1 MPTKTKKPVVKDLR
15 PGGYNSKSHDRLP
28 PLLCGVSVRASSNV
42 GFDSVIKPAS
52 KKQVETWTKARKAAK
67 KEAGGSFPVFLET
80 FLSDKYVKERVA
92 LEFKAEAVIQEK
104 LMALKNVELEDILE
118 NVYEAE
124 LEVTG
129 CGQGG
134 KVVVIPAIAKQQ
146 INFFPVGGKR
156 QTPDLKYGSWS
167 LSAEYR
173 SFNAEAKIDTNTTSV
188 FTGLG
193 VYFALWAGSLS
204 KPKKQPKKKAQ
215 IQVLTTR
222 VDSMIKAAKS
232 LQTVMYEKVDL
243 AHAMVRLHPNADKNF
258 VSKLKVSYLVK
269 NPLVVDL
276 LKLLKPGTNE
286 FYTTEDNKKITSEGG
301 LVQYYYN
308 KNNFGELE
316 QLKLLNTATATKKA
330 TLAILNPI
338 IVKETTFREVVTS
351 MLKEVFDFSGKKK
364 WDAVSFSVDKKT
376 NGVSQRLSTA
386 ILLLQLCVGSRVSGI
401 MFANKIMKLDVRTK
415 QDDQR
420 DKATHESR
428 SLLLKGIHE
437 PALVRVMNLTKERSD
452 FLAKVSRVMNTSQL
466 ANIEVEYGTAKDI
479 VERETADHF
488 IDKPIQYYLLD
499 PTKYVK
505 VHDGGAKKQL
515 EPSSFYTSP
524 DPTRQNPREVFL
536 QLLRQVRHAVKVVS
550 GQNKL
555 PWARYNMDNGDLK
568 GDKTRMI
575 DYIDYKKLETQLMTK
590 KFLQLHQVFYK
601 HVNERSRHYLSAI
614 KSLGDM
620 TTTHTLRR
628 LYTCYS
634 FEYFG
639 RGRLK
644 EVGYAQYVLRHKSIE
659 TSIRYTV
666 VQFDMTIDSVAMDK
680 ALLSDKMTRELNE
693 VKSQFEEIGREKDI
707 LMTELTNLKRKF
719 EELDSAPLVKK
730 QKTDTAFVRFMNKDG
745 QETMVQRKPRSVR
758 GMTEDA
764 KIVAGL
770 EVADRLVE
778 ARVNVTRVNLVKLGV
793 ANNHIVEGVLKRVAS
808 AAPDK
813 K

>member
-1 MPTKTKKPVVKDLR
+1 MPAKKPTVKDLR
-15 PGGYNSKSHDRLP
+15 PGGYNSESHDRLP

-42 GFDSVIKPAS
+42 GFDSVIKPAA
-52 KKQVETWTKARKAAK
+52 KQQVQKWTKARNKAKQAAK
-67 KEAGGSFPVFLET
+67 GSFPLFLQS
-80 FLSDKYVKERVA
+80 FLTDKYVKERVV
-92 LEFKAEAVIQEK
+92 LEFKAEAAIQEK

-124 LEVTG
+124 LKLIG
-129 CGQGG
+129 CGPGT
-134 KVVVIPAIAKQQ
+134 KEVVIPAIAKQQ

-173 SFNAEAKIDTNTTSV
+173 SFNTEANIDTNTTSV

-193 VYFALWAGSLS
+193 AYFAWWASSLP
-204 KPKKQPKKKAQ
+204 KPKKQPVKKEQ
-215 IQVLTTR
+215 IRLLQTR

-258 VSKLKVSYLVK
+258 VSKLKMSYLVK
-269 NPLVVDL
+269 NPLVVAL
-276 LKLLKPGTNE
+276 LKLLKPGASDV
-286 FYTTEDNKKITSEGG
+286 YTTEDNKKITSEGT

-308 KNNFGELE
+308 SNNFGELE
-316 QLKLLNTATATKKA
+316 QLKSLNTATATKKA

-364 WDAVSFSVDKKT
+364 WDAVTFSVDKGT
-376 NGVSQRLSTA
+376 SDVSRRLSTA

-420 DKATHESR
+420 DKGTHESR

-466 ANIEVEYGTAKDI
+466 ANIEVEYGTAKAI

-499 PTKYVK
+499 PTKYVN
-505 VHDGGAKKQL
+505 VQDGGGAKKQL
-515 EPSSFYTSP
+515 KPSSFYTSS
-524 DPTRQNPREVFL
+524 DPARQNPREVFL
-536 QLLRQVRHAVKVVS
+536 QLLRQVRHAVKTVS
-550 GQNKL
+550 GKKKL
-555 PWARYNMDNGDLK
+555 PWAQYNMDDGGLSGN
-568 GDKTRMI
+568 KTRMI
-575 DYIDYKKLETQLMTK
+575 DYIDYKKLENQTMTK
-590 KFLQLHQVFYK
+590 NFLQLHQVFYK
-601 HVNERSRHYLSAI
+601 HVNEMSRFYLGAI

-730 QKTDTAFVRFMNKDG
+730 QKTDTAFVRFMDKDG

-770 EVADRLVE
+770 EVADRLLE

-793 ANNHIVEGVLKRVAS
+793 ANNHIVEGVLKRFVS
-808 AAPDK
+808 AVPDK